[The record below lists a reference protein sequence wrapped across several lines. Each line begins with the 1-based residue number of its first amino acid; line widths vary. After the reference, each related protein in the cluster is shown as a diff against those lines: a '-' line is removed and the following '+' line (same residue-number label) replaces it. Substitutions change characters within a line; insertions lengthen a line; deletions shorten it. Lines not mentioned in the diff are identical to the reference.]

1 MEKLLRKKYTQVL
14 SALVNLET
22 RLDELSL
29 LASEAYGEELRADLC
44 NGAEI
49 EFRTS
54 DDLDGLNSISI
65 RFEDIISKI
74 KARKEG

>member
-1 MEKLLRKKYTQVL
+1 MTEKLLRRKYTQVL
-14 SALVNLET
+14 NALEELEA

-29 LASEAYGEELRADLC
+29 LASEAYGEDLTAALC

-54 DDLDGLNSISI
+54 DDLDGLNSTAI
-65 RFEDIISKI
+65 RLEDIIKI
-74 KARKEG
+74 NAGKK

>member
-1 MEKLLRKKYTQVL
+1 MLKMLRRKYSQVL
-14 SALVNLET
+14 SALVKLET

-54 DDLDGLNSISI
+54 DDLDGLDSISI
-65 RFEDIISKI
+65 RIEDIISKI
-74 KARKEG
+74 KARKDE